1 MPHIFE
7 GALNVILI
15 LCRPEKTYELI
26 RYQNSNF
33 VGRKKKGEKL
43 SECSRTFLRSI
54 ILYHFI
60 ANCSGQK
67 NNKPLLCI
75 KWPFKKSVA
84 RRKMLVALILGYL
97 QAACAL
103 PFWYVMEK
111 LEL

>member
-1 MPHIFE
+1 M
-7 GALNVILI
+7 NVLVLFI
-15 LCRPEKTYELI
+15 
-26 RYQNSNF
+26 
-33 VGRKKKGEKL
+33 
-43 SECSRTFLRSI
+43 RSI

-60 ANCSGQK
+60 ENCSGQK

-111 LEL
+111 LEQRSNQYIDFFSQNLAKGLAQRT